1 MKESYCNYPLF
12 ELESKGCV
20 AEHFYALRASDCID
34 HITFCSSFDLVLI
47 VADSAPI
54 TAIQAD

>member
-1 MKESYCNYPLF
+1 MKESYCNYQLF
-12 ELESKGCV
+12 ELESKGCL
-20 AEHFYALRASDCID
+20 AEHFYALRASDCI
-34 HITFCSSFDLVLI
+34 HQITICSSIDLVPI